1 MLAACTIRQRRE
13 GGGRRG
19 RARKSTNG
27 LQEDQAKR
35 EVKRWM
41 IGFFNFI
48 LNVENRASV
57 GSSLF
62 HSTA

>member
-1 MLAACTIRQRRE
+1 MRGERR
-13 GGGRRG
+13 GGEAGRR
-19 RARKSTNG
+19 
-27 LQEDQAKR
+27 EDQAAKR
-35 EVKRWM
+35 EAKWWM
-41 IGFFNFI
+41 IGFFDFI